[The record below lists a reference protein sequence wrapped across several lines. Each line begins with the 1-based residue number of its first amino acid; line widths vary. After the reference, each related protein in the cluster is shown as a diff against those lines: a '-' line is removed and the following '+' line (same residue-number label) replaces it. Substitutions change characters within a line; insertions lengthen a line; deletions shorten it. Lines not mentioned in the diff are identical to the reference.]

1 MEKITLSD
9 VAKWTGKAMERKPP
23 RSVLVWFLA
32 IIFFSVLV
40 IPILVQF
47 SFPLIRTFSIG
58 WQATAIALIAL
69 AFISLTLAPMLFN
82 RPIFNLVGR
91 KSRKLQVRFVN
102 GEIQRIR
109 NYRIMKEDEEV
120 ILQDLERDVFDRF
133 DNMVKYDI
141 ISHHE
146 KGEQILDTEKIRAE
160 TTARLNASLEARIE
174 AYHQQKMDLE
184 KELARWQE
192 VLAELE
198 QEN

>member
-1 MEKITLSD
+1 
-9 VAKWTGKAMERKPP
+9 
-23 RSVLVWFLA
+23 
-32 IIFFSVLV
+32 
-40 IPILVQF
+40 
-47 SFPLIRTFSIG
+47 
-58 WQATAIALIAL
+58 
-69 AFISLTLAPMLFN
+69 
-82 RPIFNLVGR
+82 
-91 KSRKLQVRFVN
+91 
-102 GEIQRIR
+102 
-109 NYRIMKEDEEV
+109 MKEDEEV